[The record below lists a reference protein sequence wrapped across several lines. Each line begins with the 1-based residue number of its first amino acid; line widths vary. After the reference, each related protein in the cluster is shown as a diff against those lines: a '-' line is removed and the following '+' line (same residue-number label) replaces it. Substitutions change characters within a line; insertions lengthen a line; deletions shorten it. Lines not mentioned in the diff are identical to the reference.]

1 MNEIFTIIGWVGAV
15 LATLYLTPAF
25 REFGRGF
32 FDSEVIADM
41 VTAGVIFTV
50 TLSLFTAVSYFGS
63 KSLRESN
70 LNAVDRSLGFGF
82 GILRSLILI
91 ALAYIMV
98 CYIWKVDKRP
108 EWVMEAK
115 TRPVFESAAV
125 MVKNLLPGD
134 LDIIIREEDKPTALD
149 RVMNG
154 EKEKKD
160 LPKKEDQTGYSGEA
174 RDAIGDFF
182 NR

>member
-1 MNEIFTIIGWVGAV
+1 M

-41 VTAGVIFTV
+41 VTAGIIFCV
-50 TLSLFTAVSYFGS
+50 TLGLFSAVSYFGS
-63 KSLRESN
+63 KSLRESK

-82 GILRSLILI
+82 GILRSLILV
-91 ALAYIMV
+91 AMGYIMV

-108 EWVMEAK
+108 DWVMEAK
-115 TRPVFESAAV
+115 TRPIFESAAV

-134 LDIIIREEDKPTALD
+134 LDIIIREGDEPSSLD

-154 EKEKKD
+154 EKIKNE
-160 LPKKEDQTGYSGEA
+160 LPTKEDQKGYTDEA
-174 RDAIGDFF
+174 RDAIGDFI